1 MSFAAVHIPEFPVA
15 AWLYNSPE
23 LMARPLVL
31 LSGTP
36 PQETIASLNAIA
48 SAAGVSHGMSKVQAE
63 TACRAHFRSRDENE
77 EKAVFQTVL
86 KVAGRFSPRVHSIA
100 APTNQYGGK
109 VRLDVALLIDRSGTG
124 TLFGTAQSY
133 AQRLQDELTALG
145 FAAGVATAPNADA
158 SLMLARS
165 GNQLVCVERATLR
178 ESLATLP
185 TSLLTC
191 DPKVH
196 AVLRRWGIKTLGQ
209 LAELPTDGLISRLG
223 QAGRCLQQLAR
234 GEARHLLAPEEEA
247 FFLSESFELDS
258 PLDDLERLLFALSR
272 LLADIL
278 RKAVEHAYAIRSL
291 TAIFAL
297 DHAQTHNVRIAPAN
311 PTQNGDALLRL
322 LSLELEAHPPQSEV
336 LAVRLDADPAQP
348 QRAQGGLFQSQFP
361 DPDKTD
367 LLLAR
372 LRSIAGEQ
380 NVGSPQLANS
390 HREDAFT
397 IASFR
402 PEPNEADMQPTT
414 NMRPALRILRPAHSV
429 RVWLANERPQL
440 LSWRGSKLRISDLA
454 GPWHSSGSWWDRK
467 SFDCDFWD
475 VLTTEPPLML
485 RLQQDHASKTW
496 KVVGLYD

>member
-36 PQETIASLNAIA
+36 PQETVASLNAIA
-48 SAAGVSHGMSKVQAE
+48 AASGVSHGMSKVQAE
-63 TACRAHFRSRDENE
+63 TACRAHFRSRDESE
-77 EKAVFQTVL
+77 EKAAFQTVL
-86 KVAGRFSPRVHSIA
+86 EAAGRFSPRVQSIA

-109 VRLDVALLIDRSGTG
+109 DRLEVSLLIDRSGTG

-133 AQRLQDELTALG
+133 AQRFHDELAALG
-145 FAAGVATAPNADA
+145 FPAGVATAPNADA

-165 GNQLVCVERATLR
+165 SNRILCAEQTTLR

-185 TSLLTC
+185 TSLLSC
-191 DPKVH
+191 DPKTH

-223 QAGRCLQQLAR
+223 QAGKRLQQLAR
-234 GEARHLLAPEEEA
+234 GEAPHLLAPAEQA
-247 FFLSESFELDS
+247 FSLSESLELES
-258 PLDDLERLLFALSR
+258 PLDDLERLVFALSR
-272 LLADIL
+272 LLTDIL
-278 RKAVEHAYAIRSL
+278 RNALEHAYAIRSL

-297 DHAQTHNVRIAPAN
+297 DHAETHSVHIAPAN

-348 QRAQGGLFQSQFP
+348 QRAQAGLFQSQFP

-380 NVGSPQLANS
+380 NVGSPELANS

-402 PEPNEADMQPTT
+402 PEPDDSDRQPTT
-414 NMRPALRILRPAHSV
+414 NMRPALRILRPAQSV
-429 RVWLANERPQL
+429 RVWLANERPEL
-440 LSWRGSKLRISDLA
+440 LFWRGSKLRITDLA

-475 VLTTEPPLML
+475 VLTIEPPLML
-485 RLQQDHASKTW
+485 RLQQDHAAKIW
-496 KVVGLYD
+496 NVVGLYD

>member
-1 MSFAAVHIPEFPVA
+1 MSFAAIHIPEFPVA

-31 LSGTP
+31 LDGVP
-36 PQETIASLNAIA
+36 PQESVASLNAIA
-48 SAAGVSHGMSKVQAE
+48 RASGVSHNMSKVQAG
-63 TACRAHFRSRDENE
+63 TACRAHFRSRDEKE
-77 EKAVFQTVL
+77 EKAVFQAVL
-86 KVAGRFSPRVHSIA
+86 EAAGRFSPRVQTIA

-109 VRLDVALLIDRSGTG
+109 DRLEVSLLIDRSGTG
-124 TLFGTAQSY
+124 TLFGAAQAY
-133 AQRLQDELTALG
+133 AQQLHDELAALG

-158 SLMLARS
+158 SLLLARS
-165 GNQLVCVERATLR
+165 GSQITCVERATLR

-185 TSLLTC
+185 TSLLSC
-191 DPKVH
+191 DPKTH

-223 QAGRCLQQLAR
+223 QAGKRLQQLAR
-234 GEARHLLAPEEEA
+234 GEASHLLAPEEEA
-247 FFLSESFELDS
+247 FSLSESLELES
-258 PLDDLERLLFALSR
+258 PLDDLQRLIFTLSR
-272 LLADIL
+272 LLGDIL

-291 TAIFAL
+291 TAILAL
-297 DHAQTHNVRIAPAN
+297 DHSLLHSVRIAPAN

-336 LAVRLDADPAQP
+336 FAVRLDADPAQP

-380 NVGSPQLANS
+380 NVGSPELANN
-390 HREDAFT
+390 HREDAFS
-397 IASFR
+397 IAAFR
-402 PEPNEADMQPTT
+402 PEPDESDTQPATS
-414 NMRPALRILRPAHSV
+414 MRPALRILRPAQSV
-429 RVWLANERPQL
+429 RVWLMNERPHL
-440 LSWRGSKLRISDLA
+440 LHWRGSKLRITDLA

-467 SFDCDFWD
+467 SFDSDFWD
-475 VLTTEPPLML
+475 VLTTEPSLML
-485 RLQQDHASKTW
+485 RLQQDHAAKTW
-496 KVVGLYD
+496 NVVGLYD